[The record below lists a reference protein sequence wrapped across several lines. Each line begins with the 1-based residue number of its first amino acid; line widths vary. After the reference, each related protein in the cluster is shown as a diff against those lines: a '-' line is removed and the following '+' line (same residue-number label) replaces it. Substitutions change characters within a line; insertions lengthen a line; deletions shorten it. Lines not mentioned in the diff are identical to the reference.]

1 MNLDEQPQVARM
13 LDLRGLFFKLVFL
26 GSLTLLMVGSLLPA
40 NQVPAG
46 SIDDKLLHFA
56 AYTFVGVLAALAF
69 RRRSARFASLALLV
83 LLGVGLEFGQT
94 YVPGRSFELW
104 DMAANSCGAFTAL
117 TTARILP
124 TW

>member
-1 MNLDEQPQVARM
+1 M
-13 LDLRGLFFKLVFL
+13 LDLRSLFFKLVFL
-26 GSLTLLMVGSLLPA
+26 GSLSLLMVGSLLPA
-40 NQVPAG
+40 NRVPAG
-46 SIDDKLLHFA
+46 SMDDKVLHFL
-56 AYTFVGVLAALAF
+56 AYAIVGVLAALAF